1 MYQKFRKRQTGRA
14 SVCISLDSGCERL
27 RRLGL
32 HELMNLYSDIY
43 SFRLILQCVYVLG
56 VGHVCHVVPTLCI

>member
-1 MYQKFRKRQTGRA
+1 MYQNFENGIPGGPFCVYPWTVATR
-14 SVCISLDSGCERL
+14 RL

-43 SFRLILQCVYVLG
+43 PFLIGSVYKRHG
-56 VGHVCHVVPTLCI
+56 V